1 MYLGDPVT
9 PRTAAALRP
18 SEVTS
23 LPGVPIATAYEE
35 RLPAATVVAFA
46 IYGIALDLSEL
57 EGLPGGSVLFLDGA
71 RTYQVAK
78 TGPSAALPA
87 AVRVTLHQR

>member
-1 MYLGDPVT
+1 
-9 PRTAAALRP
+9 LRP

-87 AVRVTLHQR
+87 RCGSPCTSDRRSPTQTQEPRLAQ